1 MVISFCAFLES
12 EKTMA
17 PTLYMSEIS
26 PPCRAVLMTA
36 RILGLT
42 LKVKKMDLGKQ
53 EQLSPNFLKINPQHT
68 IPTLCDNGFVIWDSH
83 AIIAFLVGKYG
94 NDDELYSK
102 DIMER
107 ALIDQ
112 RLHFDSSVVNNF
124 TRTILNP
131 ILYDNAYINVEDHKE
146 SILKTYALMEKFLR
160 SYPWIAGKRVT
171 IADLSLIPSITS
183 LNVIVP
189 IDKEDYPNLAKWIE
203 KAETLPCYVEN
214 QNGLN
219 LLRDLLSNR
228 CCCPC

>member
-1 MVISFCAFLES
+1 
-12 EKTMA
+12 MA

-26 PPCRAVLMTA
+26 PSCRAVLMTA
-36 RILGLT
+36 RLLGLT
-42 LKVKKMDLGKQ
+42 LKIKKIDLCKNEQYSPHFIKQ
-53 EQLSPNFLKINPQHT
+53 INPQHT
-68 IPTLCDNGFVIWDSH
+68 IPTLIDNGFVIWDSH

-94 NDDELYSK
+94 NDDELYSR

-131 ILYDNAYINVEDHKE
+131 MLYEKRNIRLDDHKE
-146 SILKTYALMEKFLR
+146 SIYKTYALMEKFLR
-160 SYPWIAGKRVT
+160 SFPWIAGKKLS

-183 LNVIVP
+183 LNVLVP
-189 IDKEDYPNLAKWIE
+189 VNKEDYPNLYNWME
-203 KAETLPCYVEN
+203 RVETLPCYVEN

-219 LLRDLLSNR
+219 QLRDLLEIR

>member
-1 MVISFCAFLES
+1 
-12 EKTMA
+12 MA

-53 EQLSPNFLKINPQHT
+53 EQLSPNFLKQINPQHT

-124 TRTILNP
+124 TRTIL
-131 ILYDNAYINVEDHKE
+131 V
-146 SILKTYALMEKFLR
+146 S
-160 SYPWIAGKRVT
+160 
-171 IADLSLIPSITS
+171 
-183 LNVIVP
+183 
-189 IDKEDYPNLAKWIE
+189 
-203 KAETLPCYVEN
+203 
-214 QNGLN
+214 
-219 LLRDLLSNR
+219 LLSTTRNIPINILFNDSKLKLKLNSYQSSTMGIGLQVQR
-228 CCCPC
+228 ETVLERRTYSLLYIQDNTGIRSKETKLKVEKVGQIPPTHSTSHRSSSARE

>member
-1 MVISFCAFLES
+1 
-12 EKTMA
+12 MA

-26 PPCRAVLMTA
+26 PSCRAVLMTA

-42 LKVKKMDLGKQ
+42 LKVKKIDLCKN
-53 EQLSPNFLKINPQHT
+53 EQLTPHFIKINPQHT
-68 IPTLCDNGFVIWDSH
+68 IPTLIDNGFVIWDSH

-131 ILYDNAYINVEDHKE
+131 MLYNSDYIDIQDHKV

-160 SYPWIAGKRVT
+160 CFPWIAGKKLT

-183 LNVIVP
+183 LNVLLP
-189 IDKEDYPNLAKWIE
+189 ISKEDYPNLTKWIE
-203 KAETLPCYVEN
+203 RAENLPCYVEN

-219 LLRDLLSNR
+219 LLRDLLQNT

>member
-1 MVISFCAFLES
+1 
-12 EKTMA
+12 MA

-26 PPCRAVLMTA
+26 PSCRAVLMAA

-42 LKVKKMDLGKQ
+42 LKVKRIDLCKS
-53 EQLSPNFLKINPQHT
+53 EQLTPHFLKINPQHT
-68 IPTLCDNGFVIWDSH
+68 IPTLVDNGFVIWDSH

-94 NDDELYSK
+94 IDDDLFSR

-131 ILYDNAYINVEDHKE
+131 MLYEKARINLENHKD
-146 SILKTYALMEKFLR
+146 SIHKTYALMEKFLR
-160 SYPWIAGKRVT
+160 CFPWIAGKKLT

-183 LNVIVP
+183 LNVVVP
-189 IDKEDYPNLAKWIE
+189 ISREDYPNLTKWIE
-203 KAETLPCYVEN
+203 RAESLPCYVEN

-219 LLRDLLSNR
+219 LLRDLLQSR

>member
-1 MVISFCAFLES
+1 
-12 EKTMA
+12 
-17 PTLYMSEIS
+17 MSEIS
-26 PPCRAVLMTA
+26 PSCRAVLMTA

-42 LKVKKMDLGKQ
+42 LKVKKVDLGKN
-53 EQLSPNFLKINPQHT
+53 EQFTSNFLKINPQHT
-68 IPTLCDNGFVIWDSH
+68 IPTLIDNGFVIWDSH

-94 NDDELYSK
+94 NDDELYSR

-131 ILYDNAYINVEDHKE
+131 MLYDNVHINLEEHKD

-160 SYPWIAGKRVT
+160 SFPWIAGKKLT

-183 LNVIVP
+183 LNVLVP
-189 IDKEDYPNLAKWIE
+189 INKEEYPNLTNWMAR
-203 KAETLPCYVEN
+203 AETLPCYVEN

-219 LLRDLLSNR
+219 QLRDLLQNG

>member
-1 MVISFCAFLES
+1 
-12 EKTMA
+12 MA

-26 PPCRAVLMTA
+26 PSCRAVLMTA

-42 LKVKKMDLGKQ
+42 LKVKKMDLSKQ
-53 EQLSPNFLKINPQHT
+53 EQFSPNFLKINPQHT
-68 IPTLCDNGFVIWDSH
+68 IPTLCDNGFIIWDSH

-94 NDDELYSK
+94 NDDQLYSK

-131 ILYDNAYINVEDHKE
+131 MLYNNAHISVDEHRE

-160 SYPWIAGKRVT
+160 SYPWIAGKKLT

-183 LNVIVP
+183 LDVIVP
-189 IDKEDYPNLAKWIE
+189 ISREDYPNLTKWIE
-203 KAETLPCYVEN
+203 KAERLPCYVEN
-214 QNGLN
+214 ENGLN
-219 LLRDLLSNR
+219 LLRDLLSCR